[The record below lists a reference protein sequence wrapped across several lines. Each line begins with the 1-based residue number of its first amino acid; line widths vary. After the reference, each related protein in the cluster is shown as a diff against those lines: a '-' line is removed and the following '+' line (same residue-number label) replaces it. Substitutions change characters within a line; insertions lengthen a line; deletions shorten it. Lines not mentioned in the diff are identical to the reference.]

1 MGLYVARK
9 ADAEWLK
16 ALGILVCLLGTLLVF
31 MSTDET
37 VINVFYRSRY
47 LLAIP
52 WYICTAWIIGTRV
65 LPALRWPSY
74 APALTL
80 AAVAIMGFGYIWQF
94 NNQARYS
101 AMATPATVAA
111 LDQIRGYEDGAAII
125 SNSYTLSHW
134 VSALNK
140 VPSPH
145 TWTWHPPR
153 RFVETDKAVGWIL
166 IDRRFP
172 NYNARAPGIFLAPNG
187 PALWD
192 VTGRTPWLTEFYRE
206 GTTQVWRIELS

>member
-1 MGLYVARK
+1 
-9 ADAEWLK
+9 
-16 ALGILVCLLGTLLVF
+16 
-31 MSTDET
+31 
-37 VINVFYRSRY
+37 
-47 LLAIP
+47 
-52 WYICTAWIIGTRV
+52 
-65 LPALRWPSY
+65 
-74 APALTL
+74 
-80 AAVAIMGFGYIWQF
+80 MGFGYIWQF

-111 LDQIRGYEDGAAII
+111 LDQIRGYGDGAAII

-145 TWTWHPPR
+145 TWTWHPPQ
-153 RFVETDKAVGWIL
+153 RFVESDQAVRCLMGWVDGCDPYAAKEALDAGWIL